1 MSNFKEATKQKL
13 RFTTTKGSL
22 SVEQL
27 WDLSVEEL
35 DTLAVSLEKEYG
47 ESGKKSFL
55 VTKSVKDKKT
65 KLMFD
70 VALEVLTTKL
80 EEAEVAAKKKEDKEH
95 NDKIF
100 ELIAQKQ
107 DDKLKGMS
115 VAELKKQIRS

>member
-100 ELIAQKQ
+100 FLLAQKQ

>member
-13 RFTTTKGSL
+13 RFNTSKGSL
-22 SVEQL
+22 STEQL

-55 VTKSVKDKKT
+55 VTKSVKDKKA

-70 VALEVLTTKL
+70 VALEILTSKV
-80 EEAEVAAKKKEDKEH
+80 EEAEAAAKKKEDQDH

-100 ELIAQKQ
+100 ALIAEKQ

-115 VAELKKQIRS
+115 ITELRKQIRG